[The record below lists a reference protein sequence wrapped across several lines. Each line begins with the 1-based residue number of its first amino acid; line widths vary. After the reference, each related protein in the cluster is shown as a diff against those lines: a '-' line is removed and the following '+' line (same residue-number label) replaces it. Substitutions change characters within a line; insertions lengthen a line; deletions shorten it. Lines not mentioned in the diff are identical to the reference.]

1 MKKQVKKLSKKI
13 MVLVLATSIIFTS
26 CFSHKKIEAH
36 AASIVATLSAFTLY
50 EVCLYIGGLAVT
62 ALGIGYAY
70 NNRDEIAE
78 FGKSVIDSM
87 GETIPE
93 TGWMIGSYSGSES
106 CVYGAEVFEAVQNA
120 AWDYIE
126 AGGLSPSTATDL
138 TGDGY
143 VDISDRDFE
152 LTQTKYWTTT
162 AGMDAITGYLESIYD
177 KWVNKEEDDIINSSL
192 GIIEYSDKILEGV
205 TFDYIDDMDAGQ
217 RQTFAENILSQSS
230 QVFDGY
236 YLTEDGYY
244 IGCYCEDKISRSDYF
259 YITVSSKPPAMYFYN
274 NISTSKYEY
283 QGTWPNNTEKY
294 TGAFPYSICSYD
306 YWNNNYVSIY
316 SNVPV
321 ISSPIEW
328 NTFLETGFIPGVT
341 DAPKYYRVADWIDEA
356 GTWMD
361 TLEDI
366 ATVLRPLQD
375 VSDIATQLSSAAL
388 ELSATADIYRD
399 LALDLADTYVP
410 AIDAVIDPVY
420 WPDTNA
426 TPALDATDLPNAD
439 VANPDISVP
448 DDPGSDDPDEPEI
461 ELDTGGLLS
470 LFNILFYII
479 MIIIMLIY
487 LFLAC
492 LAFIVMIF
500 RIPAS
505 SAMLPEDMVLGF
517 EHLKTI
523 MIPGMNISIYGFAMA
538 LIYMFIIFAVIKALR
553 LEINDFKIP
562 RSFKK

>member
-1 MKKQVKKLSKKI
+1 MKKQVRKITKKI
-13 MVLVLATSIIFTS
+13 IILSLATSLIFTT

-36 AASIVATLSAFTLY
+36 AASIAATLSAFTLY
-50 EVCLYIGGLAVT
+50 EVCLYIGGLAIT

-70 NNRDEIAE
+70 DNRDEIAE

-162 AGMDAITGYLESIYD
+162 AGMDAITGYLEGIYD
-177 KWVNKEEDDIINSSL
+177 SWVNKEEDNILDEKYGAVDQLWFDGTLPRDSDGNYIGTIYVPENDFTITAVCPNPLSITCYWDSEKLSYYFTVLGKGATIIDNTGSYTNFNSMIYDVSDFANPIL
-192 GIIEYSDKILEGV
+192 DYPQTNLPVFSVFADYVNFRDNGIIQNV
-205 TFDYIDDMDAGQ
+205 
-217 RQTFAENILSQSS
+217 
-230 QVFDGY
+230 V
-236 YLTEDGYY
+236 
-244 IGCYCEDKISRSDYF
+244 
-259 YITVSSKPPAMYFYN
+259 
-274 NISTSKYEY
+274 
-283 QGTWPNNTEKY
+283 
-294 TGAFPYSICSYD
+294 
-306 YWNNNYVSIY
+306 NYRKS
-316 SNVPV
+316 
-321 ISSPIEW
+321 
-328 NTFLETGFIPGVT
+328 FQ
-341 DAPKYYRVADWIDEA
+341 VADWIDEA
-356 GTWMD
+356 GTWMA

-366 ATVLRPLQD
+366 ATALRPLQD
-375 VSDIATQLSSAAL
+375 VSDIAAQLSSAAL

-426 TPALDATDLPNAD
+426 TPALDAADLPNAD
-439 VANPDISVP
+439 VANPDIPVP
-448 DDPGSDDPDEPEI
+448 DDPGSDDPDDPEI

-505 SAMLPEDMVLGF
+505 STMLPEDMVLGF